1 VSVLLHDLANTTQYL
16 STLSSL
22 MSDGPA
28 LNAGLLGGLS
38 ETTSEVDELGFV
50 LGLVAHAAGADVL
63 LERARRDGLDAL
75 LVFVKRALRSEKRDL
90 RLDDATRSRVR
101 IDTPDR
107 GRDATWA
114 AGRFVF
120 AAGRSLPAGTTLEFE
135 IDGTRDLA
143 RLVCRVA
150 RSAELERCAREIEA
164 QLPHFSFAFDND
176 TSTLVFPPGTLET
189 GTP

>member
-1 VSVLLHDLANTTQYL
+1 MADAMDSKSISRKGVGVQVPASAPTRAREADELSRALVSVLLHDLANTTQYL

-75 LVFVKRALRSEKRDL
+75 LVFVKRALRSERRDL
-90 RLDDATRSRVR
+90 RLDAATRSRVR

-107 GRDATWA
+107 GRDCISACSGPATRA
-114 AGRFVF
+114 NVR
-120 AAGRSLPAGTTLEFE
+120 P
-135 IDGTRDLA
+135 TR
-143 RLVCRVA
+143 
-150 RSAELERCAREIEA
+150 
-164 QLPHFSFAFDND
+164 
-176 TSTLVFPPGTLET
+176 G
-189 GTP
+189 